1 MKAPDR
7 NWLCARPPTIR
18 SSTLAPGRIEWRKL
32 AHCWN
37 LRAAG
42 RVSNLSGRGARVSD
56 RRHLE
61 APEALTALPVA
72 ARLTATSGATAAECC

>member
-42 RVSNLSGRGARVSD
+42 RVSNLSGRGARGGK
-56 RRHLE
+56 RPG
-61 APEALTALPVA
+61 ANAAAKVA
-72 ARLTATSGATAAECC
+72 AG